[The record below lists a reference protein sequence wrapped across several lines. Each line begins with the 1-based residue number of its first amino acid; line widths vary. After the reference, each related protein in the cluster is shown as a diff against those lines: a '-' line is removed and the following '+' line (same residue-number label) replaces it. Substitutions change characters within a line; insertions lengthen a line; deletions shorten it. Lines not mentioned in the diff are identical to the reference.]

1 MVAAVAQAPVVQPYR
16 SGGLL
21 FVMRSVLVLGGTG
34 EARRLADLLTV
45 CPDLRVVSSLAGRV
59 QDPRLPVGE
68 VRVGGFGGHEGL
80 TAWLRAERIDAVID
94 ATHPFAQAMTES
106 AVRAAASAGI
116 PLLVLRRPGW
126 EAGPCDDWHWVD
138 SLTEAAEV
146 LPSLGSR
153 AFLTTGRKELAPFAG
168 LDLWFL
174 LRSVDPPEAPLPRQL
189 EILLDRGPFT
199 YQDDLALMRRHRIEV
214 LVTKDSGGPMT
225 SAKLAAARDLR
236 LPVLLVR
243 RPPLPPG
250 TTAVPTPEAAAA
262 WLQQIPGTVLE

>member
-1 MVAAVAQAPVVQPYR
+1 M
-16 SGGLL
+16 
-21 FVMRSVLVLGGTG
+21 LGGTG

-80 TAWLRAERIDAVID
+80 AAWLRAERIDAVID

-106 AVRAAASAGI
+106 AVRAATSAGI

-126 EAGPCDDWHWVD
+126 EAGPGDDWHWVD

-153 AFLTTGRKELAPFAG
+153 VFLTTGRKELAPFAG

-199 YQDDLALMRRHRIEV
+199 YHDELALMRRHRIQV

-262 WLQQIPGTVLE
+262 WLHARQIPRTSQE